1 MNAGTKNA
9 AVMQPHPDASQASAI
24 REAEI
29 VLTYGSL
36 HDLAGPANQVST
48 LAGLL
53 LKQYGDRMGSE
64 AQAIFDLLQ
73 GSVTRLQNLLAGVRT
88 YAQIVGRQGS
98 FALLDAN
105 ALLAGSFSSLQAL
118 IDETGAQVTSD
129 HLPEVYGDAA
139 QIGQVFTALL
149 ENAIKFRAERSPEI
163 HVSANAS
170 DQMWVLGVQD
180 NGIGID
186 SKNQTRIFELFKR
199 VHNEKYPGAGVG
211 LAIAD
216 RIVQRHGGRIWVE
229 SEIGSGSTFYF
240 SLPRNAPAQAAETI
254 R

>member
-1 MNAGTKNA
+1 MNAAAKNA
-9 AVMQPHPDASQASAI
+9 AVMQSSPDAAQPPAV

-36 HDLAGPANQVST
+36 HDLSGPANQVCT

-53 LKQYGDRMGSE
+53 LKQYGDRMGPE
-64 AQAIFDLLQ
+64 AQAICDLLQ

-88 YAQIVGRQGS
+88 YAQIIGRQVP

-118 IDETGAQVTSD
+118 IDKTGAQITSD
-129 HLPEVYGDAA
+129 HLPQVYGDAA
-139 QIGQVFTALL
+139 QIGYVFTALL
-149 ENAIKFRAERSPEI
+149 ENAIKFRAERRPEI
-163 HVSANAS
+163 RVSANS
-170 DQMWVLGVQD
+170 YDQMWVLGVQD

-216 RIVQRHGGRIWVE
+216 RIVQRHGGKIWVE

-240 SLPRNAPAQAAETI
+240 SLPRQAPAQGAETI

>member
-1 MNAGTKNA
+1 MNAATKNA
-9 AVMQPHPDASQASAI
+9 VMQTNAEAARLSAI
-24 REAEI
+24 GEAGI

-36 HDLAGPANQVST
+36 HDLSGPANQVCT

-53 LKQYGDRMGSE
+53 LKQYGDRMGPE

-73 GSVTRLQNLLAGVRT
+73 GSVTRLQSLLAGVRT
-88 YAQIVGRQGS
+88 YSQIVGREAS
-98 FALLDAN
+98 FTLLDAN
-105 ALLAGSFSSLQAL
+105 ELLAGSSSSLQAL
-118 IDETGAQVTSD
+118 IDATGAQVTSD

-139 QIGQVFTALL
+139 QVGQVFTALL
-149 ENAIKFRAERSPEI
+149 ENAIKFRSERQPEI
-163 HVSANAS
+163 HISASAS
-170 DQMWVLGVQD
+170 DQMWVLGVRD

-216 RIVQRHGGRIWVE
+216 RIVQRHGGKIWVE

-240 SLPRNAPAQAAETI
+240 SLPRNAPAHAADTI
-254 R
+254 G

>member
-1 MNAGTKNA
+1 MNAAAKNA
-9 AVMQPHPDASQASAI
+9 AVMQPNPDSAQPSAI
-24 REAEI
+24 REAGI

-36 HDLAGPANQVST
+36 HDLAGPANQVCT
-48 LAGLL
+48 LAGLF
-53 LKQYGDRMGSE
+53 LKQYGDRMGPE

-88 YAQIVGRQGS
+88 YAQIVGRQAP

-105 ALLAGSFSSLQAL
+105 ELLAGSSSSLQAL
-118 IDETGAQVTSD
+118 IDETGARVTSD

-139 QIGQVFTALL
+139 QIAQVFTALL
-149 ENAIKFRAERSPEI
+149 ENAIKFRAERHPEI
-163 HVSANAS
+163 HISANAS
-170 DQMWVLGVQD
+170 DHMWVLSVQD

-216 RIVQRHGGRIWVE
+216 RIVQRHGGKIWVE

-240 SLPRNAPAQAAETI
+240 SLPRNAPPHAAETI
-254 R
+254 G